1 METALLILWIVIGLA
16 FVAAGIIFC
25 ILPVLPGPPLSY
37 VGLIIL
43 AWARD
48 WGPYSTQFLLIM
60 AGLMIFVTTVDG
72 IIPLFG
78 ARRYGAS
85 KEGLW
90 GSAIGMLVGMFF
102 VPPWGIF
109 IGAFAGALIGEY
121 ISGKRGGSAMRVGW
135 GIFVGVLAGIG
146 LKLAYS
152 LATLVFFVRG
162 ILV

>member
-1 METALLILWIVIGLA
+1 
-16 FVAAGIIFC
+16 
-25 ILPVLPGPPLSY
+25 
-37 VGLIIL
+37 
-43 AWARD
+43 
-48 WGPYSTQFLLIM
+48 
-60 AGLMIFVTTVDG
+60 
-72 IIPLFG
+72 
-78 ARRYGAS
+78 
-85 KEGLW
+85 
-90 GSAIGMLVGMFF
+90 MLVGMFF